1 MVRLGCDDRAWGPGA
16 LGFLGEMLSRHSWA
30 VTLGGKGMLS
40 SKIPGL
46 TQVIGSD

>member
-30 VTLGGKGMLS
+30 VTLGARACSAPKY
-40 SKIPGL
+40 
-46 TQVIGSD
+46 QA